1 MNPKAKIA
9 IERWWKSMMLSPA
22 ELKKEKGIM
31 PAPTVY
37 KAQLRRCKSDESTIL
52 SEGFRALWSSL
63 PEEITDKSQ
72 YTMISWSA
80 IAQVLVF
87 VKVAT
92 ENSIAFEAGKKET
105 GDKSIVSELRFAQLQ
120 NAKTSEEL
128 IMRLRRILQQVKGK
142 TSPVK
147 IAIDIER
154 WFVEQDNNQPHKA
167 SERLAVRWAMDYYK
181 SASIKSK

>member
-1 MNPKAKIA
+1 MNDKAKIA
-9 IERWWKSMMLSPA
+9 VSRWWKSMMLSPE
-22 ELKKEKGIM
+22 ELKKEKGIL

-37 KAQLRRCKSDESTIL
+37 KAQLRRCNTDESTIL
-52 SEGFRALWSSL
+52 SEGFRSLWSSL
-63 PEEITDKSQ
+63 PTEITDKSEF
-72 YTMISWSA
+72 TMTRWSV
-80 IAQVLVF
+80 IAQVLVC
-87 VKVAT
+87 VKTAS

-120 NAKTSEEL
+120 NAKTSDEL
-128 IMRLRRILQQVKGK
+128 VVRLRRILQQVKGK

-154 WFVEQDNNQPHKA
+154 WFVEQNNNQPHKA